1 MQFVCDICNKEC
13 NTKQI
18 LNNHHKKDH
27 KGKENMSDESEDVSL
42 KKVRMEEEVKCVTE
56 EEKVDIEIK
65 DSDVLNKVR
74 FKETTDERPLND
86 QWLYEKNKIDEEEV
100 LM

>member
-1 MQFVCDICNKEC
+1 MIPSGDSVIVDFSDCNNKWKYLQFVCDICNKEC
-13 NTKQI
+13 NTKRI

-56 EEKVDIEIK
+56 EE
-65 DSDVLNKVR
+65 
-74 FKETTDERPLND
+74 
-86 QWLYEKNKIDEEEV
+86 
-100 LM
+100 